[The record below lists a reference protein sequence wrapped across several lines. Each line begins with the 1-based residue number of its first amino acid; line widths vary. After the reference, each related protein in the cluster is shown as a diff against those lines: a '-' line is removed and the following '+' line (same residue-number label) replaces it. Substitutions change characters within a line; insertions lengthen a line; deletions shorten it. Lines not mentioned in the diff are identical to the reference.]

1 MHVHRTTIS
10 RILANGQPFA
20 VDGGP
25 GPRER
30 EVEIIAQRFQGDDV
44 EMATLGALRSVGR
57 KLDQLDTAK
66 AASSGQ
72 SMAALVNQ
80 YVNLL
85 QGLRRETSDPFL
97 DALFADTDEECE
109 RYRAALGCIASG
121 RSDGSKD
128 FNAPRYTAE
137 EAQQLAQRALNGN
150 GNFDIEWVGSNAKDD

>member
-1 MHVHRTTIS
+1 MGEAPIPKPDVDYATIFRMRAEGATHAQIAARMHVHRTTIS

-66 AASSGQ
+66 AASSG
-72 SMAALVNQ
+72 
-80 YVNLL
+80 
-85 QGLRRETSDPFL
+85 
-97 DALFADTDEECE
+97 
-109 RYRAALGCIASG
+109 
-121 RSDGSKD
+121 
-128 FNAPRYTAE
+128 
-137 EAQQLAQRALNGN
+137 
-150 GNFDIEWVGSNAKDD
+150 